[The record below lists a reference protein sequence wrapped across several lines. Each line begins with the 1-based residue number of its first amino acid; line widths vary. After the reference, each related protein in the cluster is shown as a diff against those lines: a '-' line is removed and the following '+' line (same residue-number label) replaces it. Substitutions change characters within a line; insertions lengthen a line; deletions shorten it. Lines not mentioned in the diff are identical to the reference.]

1 MLIFTD
7 TFPNDFMA
15 YRPPKNQI
23 LSSSATSVTFYY
35 IGAVTG
41 SGDTLIISSIGGG
54 VSNNDLSYTLSG
66 NPFTTNKD
74 TDIILRLGQGGVP
87 NLASTV
93 IVRYTISIRGKSY
106 ITNY

>member
-15 YRPPKNQI
+15 YRPPKNQT
-23 LSSSATSVTFYY
+23 LSSSVTSVTFYY

-41 SGDTLIISSIGGG
+41 SGTTLIISSIAGG

-66 NPFTTNKD
+66 NTFNTNKD
-74 TDIILRLGQGGVP
+74 TNIILRLGQGG
-87 NLASTV
+87 LANPASAVT
-93 IVRYTISIRGKSY
+93 VRYTISIIGKSY
-106 ITNY
+106 TTNY